1 MKRVGKE
8 LVWSQEDID
17 LLKEKGDTLSFF
29 DIGLMLGVSSATVRN
44 KAKELGI
51 THGTTF
57 NRSCVWKDEQ
67 IEYLCKNYATSTV
80 SDLSDY
86 LGFSSGT
93 INRMAEKLGLKKDT
107 SRRNNY
113 VARYVKNYKNNERDF
128 SKQRENDCWC

>member
-1 MKRVGKE
+1 MKREGKKLE
-8 LVWSQEDID
+8 WSDEDIEI
-17 LLKEKGDTLSFF
+17 LKQNADKLSFF

-57 NRSCVWKDEQ
+57 NRSCIWKDEQ
-67 IEYLCKNYATSTV
+67 IEYLRKNYATSTV

-86 LGFSSGT
+86 FGFSSGT

-107 SRRNNY
+107 SRRKNY

-128 SKQRENDCWC
+128 SKQLENDC